1 MSASRGSRLTFR
13 HHFHYQRRDANG
25 GIRAIRT
32 QRPGPMAVER
42 LAAPVLLGGTVRR
55 ERPAARFS
63 ASVGSD
69 FGSDSRRSSR
79 HRRGKPGPWSAALGL
94 TPSAEQCA
102 ARPRLGRRGPRR
114 RCKGCPVLGVEPR
127 IRRGVLDQGLQPR
140 LLPGGDGCGTG
151 HLIHESQGEQRPQ
164 SAAHRC
170 RLWQRAP
177 ACKASWVGAW
187 RRSTRPDP
195 STSSGESG
203 RAAVQRHCDVGHNRT
218 PRRVCSLPLMTVIGW
233 SDASAAGAAA

>member
-1 MSASRGSRLTFR
+1 MVSGSWVNPNVLSSAPL
-13 HHFHYQRRDANG
+13 
-25 GIRAIRT
+25 
-32 QRPGPMAVER
+32 V
-42 LAAPVLLGGTVRR
+42 
-55 ERPAARFS
+55 
-63 ASVGSD
+63 
-69 FGSDSRRSSR
+69 
-79 HRRGKPGPWSAALGL
+79 LGL
-94 TPSAEQCA
+94 DEDREGSVQ
-102 ARPRLGRRGPRR
+102 
-114 RCKGCPVLGVEPR
+114 GCPVLGVEPR
-127 IRRGVLDQGLQPR
+127 IRRACSTKACS

-203 RAAVQRHCDVGHNRT
+203 RAAVQRHCDVGHNKGLLGGCALAT
-218 PRRVCSLPLMTVIGW
+218 GSHWLVRRECGRSCRLTSPAGMCRWSTAQGEPLRIVVRVSSG
-233 SDASAAGAAA
+233 SCV